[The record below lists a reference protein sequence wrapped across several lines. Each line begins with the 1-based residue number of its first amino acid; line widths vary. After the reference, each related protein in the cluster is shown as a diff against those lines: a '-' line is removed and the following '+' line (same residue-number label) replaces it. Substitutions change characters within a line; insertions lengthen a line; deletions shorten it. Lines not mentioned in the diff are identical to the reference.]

1 MVLRLEVG
9 MPSVNMLVRKLT
21 EKIRDHLYKWSSE
34 FWEARLLFGESG
46 LGTNAAG
53 TPLAKGAQMLNALFR
68 CYHGAFSV
76 FLAIEQWL
84 FFFLRCPFL
93 LFFKGTQHSL
103 LCTSVQG
110 IT

>member
-1 MVLRLEVG
+1 MVLQLEVV

-21 EKIRDHLYKWSSE
+21 EKIQDHLYKWSSE
-34 FWEARLLFGESG
+34 FWEARLLFRESG

-53 TPLAKGAQMLNALFR
+53 TPLAKGAQMLNALFH

-76 FLAIEQWL
+76 FLALSSGYFSSSTVL
-84 FFFLRCPFL
+84 FFF
-93 LFFKGTQHSL
+93 FFKGTQHSL
-103 LCTSVQG
+103 LCTSIQG